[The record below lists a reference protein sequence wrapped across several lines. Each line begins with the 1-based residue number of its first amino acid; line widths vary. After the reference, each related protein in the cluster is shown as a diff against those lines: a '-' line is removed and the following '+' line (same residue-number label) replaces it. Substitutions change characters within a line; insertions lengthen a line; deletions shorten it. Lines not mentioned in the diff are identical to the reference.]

1 MNVIERA
8 ECKTAIYRIIRFID
22 KIFLKDE
29 KGFFTEKGKK
39 RLTIA
44 LNNILSM
51 RYCFKKEQ
59 VQEDLITVCKLLQY
73 TLEKEDVSG
82 VFYAHHILSDL
93 NFWILDQP
101 FAKGE
106 FETWEKKIPKQKE
119 TRVFYKELGV
129 FLSKR
134 FTEKNK
140 KYYITRRRRDF

>member
-1 MNVIERA
+1 MPLREKEECCLRKQSIFEDMNVIERA

-106 FETWEKKIPKQKE
+106 FETWEKKIPKQKP
-119 TRVFYKELGV
+119 RAGSFQ
-129 FLSKR
+129 
-134 FTEKNK
+134 
-140 KYYITRRRRDF
+140 